1 MRIDFHC
8 HIFYEQFTPEFMKPL
23 FKPFEGYA
31 FYNRILSE
39 AESIDPVDTKDPIQK
54 TEIIAK
60 RVGLDKIVLL
70 SVSNKE
76 NELIK
81 DWIKSKPNLFI
92 PFFNPPEKIN
102 DKNIVKEVVEKAFM
116 EDGFKGLK
124 IMLPFRGKK
133 LGAEI
138 LFPAYEIATKL
149 KIPVL
154 FHSGYPPPGT
164 PGHRIKISDAN
175 PVLIDS
181 VVASFPKLKI
191 VLAHMGYPWI
201 DTAISLACVF
211 PNIYLDIS
219 NMIYMI
225 PERLK
230 SALLYAKDVIGLNKI
245 LYGSDGFCP
254 EFIEFCVKRFLTL
267 DYLNDSEKNKIL
279 GLNAKKL
286 LNLK

>member
-92 PFFNPPEKIN
+92 PFFNPPEIKSRRQTRPDIA
-102 DKNIVKEVVEKAFM
+102 IICYQGRE
-116 EDGFKGLK
+116 
-124 IMLPFRGKK
+124 RGQ
-133 LGAEI
+133 
-138 LFPAYEIATKL
+138 
-149 KIPVL
+149 
-154 FHSGYPPPGT
+154 
-164 PGHRIKISDAN
+164 
-175 PVLIDS
+175 
-181 VVASFPKLKI
+181 AS
-191 VLAHMGYPWI
+191 
-201 DTAISLACVF
+201 T
-211 PNIYLDIS
+211 
-219 NMIYMI
+219 
-225 PERLK
+225 
-230 SALLYAKDVIGLNKI
+230 
-245 LYGSDGFCP
+245 
-254 EFIEFCVKRFLTL
+254 T
-267 DYLNDSEKNKIL
+267 
-279 GLNAKKL
+279 
-286 LNLK
+286 